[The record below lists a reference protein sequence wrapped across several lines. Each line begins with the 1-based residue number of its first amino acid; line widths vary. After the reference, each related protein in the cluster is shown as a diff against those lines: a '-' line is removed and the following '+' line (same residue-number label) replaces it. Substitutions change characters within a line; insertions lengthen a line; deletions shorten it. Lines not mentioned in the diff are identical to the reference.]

1 MKNLS
6 FIKPLGFILA
16 TFAVL
21 TGCTESIV
29 DDEGADNARLFTVEA
44 SAQLPGDDDT
54 RVIVGGYDAAD
65 KKYTLTW
72 EGSEKLAVLNSDESY
87 GSASAAPQASIS
99 ECSGNTATFKV
110 NLPPDEGY
118 TYYAVSPYS
127 AFESSEEDILWL
139 QFPTV
144 QTPTDTSADP
154 AAIMMI
160 TEGSQID
167 GGKLDFRFR
176 HIASYA
182 KMKIKGLDV
191 GKIKSIKFEVAG
203 EEISGAYGYFPS
215 ESDGLAETGAVN
227 YVTVNGTNLTADSD
241 GSYTVW
247 FSVIPFEL
255 NGKFTVTV
263 TDSAG
268 KTYSKECDATA
279 KPMTFAAGHTI
290 SFSVDMTPAPNTY
303 VVLAKYSNNY
313 YALSSKAN
321 GARLSAVSL
330 SDYKGQECYETSK
343 TDIVWTITDNGNG
356 TYYLENGGKY
366 LYHDNKNKSTASVS
380 TSKTAFKIN
389 FTTGQIVL
397 NTWYLTY
404 NANNTGLF
412 FAFYASNS
420 SAEMVQNLLLVPAN
434 GNTGGNGGDDNN
446 GDNNGEG
453 DEKDPDEG
461 GGEDVDPSLVYRT
474 GWPELP
480 VTDEYVYQTNYRR
493 DNKNTDYY
501 YAHHLCPDVNNAQN
515 NGKARNYTVCFSAK
529 HHCPLW
535 VAAPRH
541 KMYEAGYGRSE
552 SYQADPNIPSNLQY
566 TSTSTGTSGCNKGHM
581 LGSAERTVT
590 TGTNAQVFY
599 YSNIAPQ
606 DGTTFNTGGGA
617 WNNLED
623 WVDGKVCQDTT
634 YVVIG
639 AYFDNY
645 TDKLRG
651 YNATAK
657 KISYC
662 GRTDVSWP
670 TMFYYVLLRTK
681 NGNTGKS
688 VKECSKDEIICA
700 AFVRSHN
707 CAKGT
712 KVSRQDMMSVAELE
726 AITGFTYFPNVPNA
740 PKDSFNASDWGL

>member
-127 AFESSEEDILWL
+127 AFVSSEEDIFWL

-203 EEISGAYGYFPS
+203 EEISGAYGYFPG

-279 KPMTFAAGHTI
+279 KPMTFASGHTI

-303 VVLAKYSNNY
+303 VVLAKYSNKY

-330 SDYKGQECYETSK
+330 SDYEGQECYETSN

-480 VTDEYVYQTNYRR
+480 VEQSSVYNNSTL
-493 DNKNTDYY
+493 Y
-501 YAHHLCPDVNNAQN
+501 YAHHLCAGNEKNAQG
-515 NGKARNYTVCFSAK
+515 GKARNYTVCYSSDF
-529 HHCPLW
+529 HCPVW

-541 KMYEAGYGRSE
+541 ASYETKATDRTDA
-552 SYQADPNIPSNLQY
+552 YQSDPDIPSNIQY
-566 TSTSTGTSGCNKGHM
+566 NSKATGGGCNKGHM
-581 LGSAERTVT
+581 LGSAERTSSAA
-590 TGTNAQVFY
+590 TNRQVFY
-599 YSNIAPQ
+599 YTNIAPQ
-606 DGTTFNTGGGA
+606 YTSNFNTGGGG
-617 WNNLED
+617 WNVLED
-623 WVDGKVCQDTT
+623 WVDGKVCADTT

-639 AYFDNY
+639 TYFDSY
-645 TDKLRG
+645 TDKRG
-651 YNATAK
+651 YSASPK
-657 KISYC
+657 KIEFG
-662 GRTDVSWP
+662 GRSDVSCP
-670 TMFYYVLLRTK
+670 TMFYYILLRTK
-681 NGNTGKS
+681 KGNTGKS
-688 VKECSKDEIICA
+688 VKECSKDELMCA
-700 AFVRSHN
+700 AFVRAHSTQWPVSTSQN
-707 CAKGT
+707 
-712 KVSRQDMMSVAELE
+712 KVSSQDLMSVAELE
-726 AITGFTYFPNVPNA
+726 ALTGFTYFPNVPNA